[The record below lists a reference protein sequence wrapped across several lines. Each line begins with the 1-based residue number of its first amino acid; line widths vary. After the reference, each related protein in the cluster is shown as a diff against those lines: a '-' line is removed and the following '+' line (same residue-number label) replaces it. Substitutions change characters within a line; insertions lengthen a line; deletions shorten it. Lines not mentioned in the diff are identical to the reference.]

1 MGRSCWKIIET
12 LEALLFGCFQID
24 IKVKY
29 KLRWMLIALAFSV
42 HETMFEREV
51 VRIVL
56 CLIDGISWVFV
67 IWCLLKY
74 FCDGLPYL
82 IRISIF
88 APPEYPSTSLTSL
101 SFFASYKHQK
111 LFFRSF
117 FCCLLQYEHLNLCCV
132 RTCLIHIMSCRQAN
146 DREVLCV
153 RFSFKTFQNVLEKFP
168 ISALRKM
175 SFMQGWTFIKTK
187 FSLAPLN

>member
-1 MGRSCWKIIET
+1 MFYYYSFCTGMGRSCWKIIET

-42 HETMFEREV
+42 RETMFEREV

-67 IWCLLKY
+67 MWCLLKY

-88 APPEYPSTSLTSL
+88 ALLNTHQPLSFLSL
-101 SFFASYKHQK
+101 SLHHTNTKNFFSG
-111 LFFRSF
+111 LFSA
-117 FCCLLQYEHLNLCCV
+117 V
-132 RTCLIHIMSCRQAN
+132 SCN
-146 DREVLCV
+146 M
-153 RFSFKTFQNVLEKFP
+153 N
-168 ISALRKM
+168 I
-175 SFMQGWTFIKTK
+175 
-187 FSLAPLN
+187 